1 MADRTPHGLTIFFAA
16 AIGLM
21 AGALRPP
28 TPVASGLADTSA
40 VTVIP
45 PRSLFKIIKDV
56 IDRVGA
62 DNLTLVAAG
71 VAFYGFLALFP
82 AVAATVAVFGLVADP
97 FIVEHQLVDLAG
109 FLPKSAIDLLVSA
122 VHAVAEKPPGQL
134 GVTFAVSVAIA
145 LWSARAGI
153 TSLMTGLDIAY
164 RVRELRSFVMSTIIG
179 LALTLG
185 GVVVAAILVAT
196 IAVLPAIY
204 AAAPGYFT
212 QVIGDKTAWARWPIL
227 VFEMA
232 VSLAIIYRIGPSKPL
247 PGWRLFSIGTLV
259 ATVLWL
265 LSSCAFSLYVGSFGS
280 YDATYGS
287 LAGAVVMMLW
297 LWASSLSVL
306 VGATVDAVLE
316 GKPA

>member
-1 MADRTPHGLTIFFAA
+1 MTDRTEPGLNIFVAA
-16 AIGLM
+16 AVGLM

-28 TPVASGLADTSA
+28 ALAASTTDQAGAATA
-40 VTVIP
+40 RR
-45 PRSLFKIIKDV
+45 RSGFGVVKEI
-56 IDRVGA
+56 IDRMGA
-62 DNLTLVAAG
+62 DNLSLVAAG

-97 FIVEHQLVDLAG
+97 FIVERQLVDLSG
-109 FLPKSAIDLLVSA
+109 FLPQSAIDLLVSA
-122 VHAVAEKPPGQL
+122 VHSVAEKPRGQL
-134 GVTFAVSVAIA
+134 GVTFGVSVAIA

-164 RVRELRSFVMSTIIG
+164 RVRELRTFVAQTTIG

-185 GVVVAAILVAT
+185 GVVVAAVLVAT

-204 AAAPGYFT
+204 AAAPSLFA
-212 QVIGDKTAWARWPIL
+212 QIAGDKIAWARWPIL

-232 VSLAIIYRIGPSKPL
+232 VSLAIIYRIGPSRPL

-259 ATVLWL
+259 ATMLWL
-265 LSSCAFSLYVGSFGS
+265 ISSCAFSLYVGAFGS

-297 LWASSLSVL
+297 LWASSLAVL
-306 VGATVDAVLE
+306 VGATVDAVLTAE
-316 GKPA
+316 PA

>member
-1 MADRTPHGLTIFFAA
+1 MADRAPHGLTIFLAA
-16 AIGLM
+16 AVGLM
-21 AGALRPP
+21 AGALRAPEP
-28 TPVASGLADTSA
+28 ATTGVAEASLVPASPA
-40 VTVIP
+40 
-45 PRSLFKIIKDV
+45 RSLFAIVKEIV
-56 IDRVGA
+56 DRIAA
-62 DNLTLVAAG
+62 DNLSLVAAG

-97 FIVEHQLVDLAG
+97 FIVERQIADLQG
-109 FLPKSAIDLLVSA
+109 LLPQSAIDLLVSA
-122 VHAVAEKPPGQL
+122 VHSVAEKPRGQL
-134 GVTFAVSVAIA
+134 GVTFGVSVAIA

-153 TSLMTGLDIAY
+153 ASLMTGLDIAY
-164 RVRELRSFVMSTIIG
+164 RVRELRSFVMATAIG
-179 LALTLG
+179 LGLTIG
-185 GVVVAAILVAT
+185 GVVVAAVLVAT

-204 AAAPGYFT
+204 AAAPGYFVD
-212 QVIGDKTAWARWPIL
+212 VIGTKATWVRWPIL

-247 PGWRLFSIGTLV
+247 PGWRLFSVGTLV